1 MKILIKTP
9 SGQIEMAQ
17 RRLGLSQRH
26 RTMLI
31 LVDGKRTLSQVLELA
46 AQVGI
51 PKAYL
56 DEICDL
62 GLVTVAVA
70 HGRRAHDLQ
79 AELRAEQR
87 TEERAGAGLASGRSN
102 PALEASDSVLS
113 DWGRLE
119 DSVGFGMAMTNS
131 ELAALDVSDTLVSEA
146 RKFLIQALR
155 VEAPLSGA
163 VTMLKVRRARTREEL
178 AGLLYEVRGKI
189 AGAHERSEAAL
200 LFRRA
205 LTLLA

>member
-1 MKILIKTP
+1 MKILVKTP
-9 SGQIEMAQ
+9 SGQAEMAQ

-31 LVDGKRTLSQVLELA
+31 LVDGKRTRSQILELA
-46 AQVGI
+46 AQVGV

-56 DEICDL
+56 DEVCDL
-62 GLVTVAVA
+62 GLVSVAVA
-70 HGRRAHDLQ
+70 HGRRAHELQ
-79 AELRAEQR
+79 AESRVQSQTPSKPVPIVDA
-87 TEERAGAGLASGRSN
+87 AG
-102 PALEASDSVLS
+102 SVDS
-113 DWGRLE
+113 DWDRQD
-119 DSVGFGMAMTNS
+119 DSVGFGMAITNS

-155 VEAPLSGA
+155 IEAPLSGA
-163 VTMLKVRRARTREEL
+163 ITMLKVRRARTREEL
-178 AGLLYEVRGKI
+178 AGLLHEVRGKI

>member
-1 MKILIKTP
+1 VKILIKTP

-62 GLVTVAVA
+62 GLVAVAVA
-70 HGRRAHDLQ
+70 HGRRAHELQ
-79 AELRAEQR
+79 AELRAENR
-87 TEERAGAGLASGRSN
+87 VSPRPG
-102 PALEASDSVLS
+102 PILEASDPALS

>member
-1 MKILIKTP
+1 VKILIKTE
-9 SGQIEMAQ
+9 SGQIEMA
-17 RRLGLSQRH
+17 RRQLGLSQRH

-31 LVDGKRTLSQVLELA
+31 LVDGKRTRSQVLELA

-51 PKAYL
+51 SKAYL
-56 DEICDL
+56 DEISDL
-62 GLVTVAVA
+62 GLVTDAVA
-70 HGRRAHDLQ
+70 HGRRAHELQ
-79 AELRAEQR
+79 MGYRAEGRVLAR
-87 TEERAGAGLASGRSN
+87 TA
-102 PALEASDSVLS
+102 PVPDASDSTVS
-113 DWGRLE
+113 DWGQLD

-146 RKFLIQALR
+146 RKFMVQALR
-155 VEAPLSGA
+155 LEAPLSGA
-163 VTMLKVRRARTREEL
+163 ITMLKVRRARTRNEL
-178 AGLLYEVRGKI
+178 AGLLHEVRGKI

>member
-1 MKILIKTP
+1 MKILVKTP
-9 SGQIEMAQ
+9 SGQAEMAQ

-31 LVDGKRTLSQVLELA
+31 LVDGKRTRSQILELA
-46 AQVGI
+46 AQVGV

-56 DEICDL
+56 DEVCDL
-62 GLVTVAVA
+62 GLVSVAVA
-70 HGRRAHDLQ
+70 HGRRAHELQ
-79 AELRAEQR
+79 AESRVQSQTPLKPVPIVDA
-87 TEERAGAGLASGRSN
+87 AG
-102 PALEASDSVLS
+102 SVDS
-113 DWGRLE
+113 DWDRQD
-119 DSVGFGMAMTNS
+119 DSVGFGMAITNS

-155 VEAPLSGA
+155 IEAPLSGA
-163 VTMLKVRRARTREEL
+163 ITMLKVRRARTREEL
-178 AGLLYEVRGKI
+178 AGLLHEVRGKI

>member
-1 MKILIKTP
+1 MKILVKTP
-9 SGQIEMAQ
+9 LGQAEMAQ

-31 LVDGKRTLSQVLELA
+31 LVDGKRTRSQILELA
-46 AQVGI
+46 AQVGV

-56 DEICDL
+56 DEVCDL
-62 GLVTVAVA
+62 GLVSVAVA
-70 HGRRAHDLQ
+70 HGRRAHELQ
-79 AELRAEQR
+79 AESRAQSQ
-87 TEERAGAGLASGRSN
+87 TALKPVSIVDAGG
-102 PALEASDSVLS
+102 SVDS
-113 DWGRLE
+113 DWGRLD
-119 DSVGFGMAMTNS
+119 DSVGFGMAITNS

-155 VEAPLSGA
+155 IEAPLSGA

-178 AGLLYEVRGKI
+178 AGLLHEVRGKI